1 MRKQDRPQSKK
12 DRRKSIAISA
22 EWSSKKI
29 EWHLKVLKEKNFNV
43 ALYMQWKYSSKI
55 NYIERYK
62 NWQNFLIAD
71 LNKKCLRKFF

>member
-55 NYIERYK
+55 N
-62 NWQNFLIAD
+62 
-71 LNKKCLRKFF
+71 